1 MPLDLIFVCVSNRVR
16 SVFAEFS
23 FGKMLKERNGGLAE
37 EIEVASA
44 GFMPERIRNLLA
56 SSHISSPEP
65 FYNRDMSQIT
75 REALRNKGIAVPAQW
90 RSRELTPE
98 RIAEADLII
107 TALPDQKR
115 ELLDRFPTAC
125 NKVFTFR
132 EMSKSQNYLLQ
143 EDFSAVPMDDTFWD
157 YCEENPG
164 YVSRIIREMEEI
176 LQSAFP
182 HILQELMKLK

>member
-1 MPLDLIFVCVSNRVR
+1 MSLSLIFVCVSNRVR
-16 SVFAEFS
+16 SVYAEFL
-23 FGKMLKERNGGLAE
+23 FGKMLKERDGEPDG
-37 EIEVASA
+37 EIEIGSA
-44 GFMPERIRNLLA
+44 GFIPERITNLLA

-75 REALRNKGIAVPAQW
+75 REALRNKGIVVPDRW
-90 RSRELTPE
+90 RSKELTPE

-115 ELLDRFPTAC
+115 ELLDRFPTAR
-125 NKVFTFR
+125 NKVFTLR
-132 EMSKSQNYLLQ
+132 EMSKSEKYLLQ

-157 YCEENPG
+157 YCEENPD

-176 LQSAFP
+176 LQCAFP